1 MDYASHH
8 HIFRQYILTTKTV
21 EQFLA
26 SEIIA
31 VKYKIYSLQKQTKMF
46 KAKWRIIIQISF
58 ELIQARE
65 QCRPW
70 SRSQRLVSGQQQLDS
85 QSPLWVLQLL
95 ISISASSFSLK
106 NQFITFQHTTA
117 TYWWRWSLLPVQSRN
132 SHCPERKQ
140 IKNNLYVNLTK
151 KKQQTYRCK
160 QQKRLPTMGRGA
172 GAI

>member
-46 KAKWRIIIQISF
+46 NAKWRISLQISF

-65 QCRPW
+65 QCRP
-70 SRSQRLVSGQQQLDS
+70 
-85 QSPLWVLQLL
+85 
-95 ISISASSFSLK
+95 
-106 NQFITFQHTTA
+106 
-117 TYWWRWSLLPVQSRN
+117 
-132 SHCPERKQ
+132 
-140 IKNNLYVNLTK
+140 
-151 KKQQTYRCK
+151 
-160 QQKRLPTMGRGA
+160 
-172 GAI
+172 